1 MDSINKYGKDDERN
15 TLEIY
20 QSSSKGIRMSAVVGG
35 GVKNCTRVYNELK
48 VERFVY
54 KFCNTLYIRFVYLYQ
69 GYNADKLIAV
79 AYTLRTY

>member
-35 GVKNCTRVYNELK
+35 GDKEL
-48 VERFVY
+48 Y
-54 KFCNTLYIRFVYLYQ
+54 KSVQ
-69 GYNADKLIAV
+69 
-79 AYTLRTY
+79 